1 MISEGSRT
9 QMRHRRV
16 GSIAQL
22 RAAVTITM
30 ALALC
35 SPAHG
40 GEADLD
46 RFRANIDALVGQ
58 LGASSNGVIRWAGS
72 DPYEIRREGNALVAV
87 ITNSRLLFRDKQLGH
102 LTVDRIEIRQIGQ
115 KEDGKLIELALS
127 LPKLAT
133 LSEADGTETKIELG
147 DAKASALIEA
157 DSGRGRDTTLNI
169 ASTRIEQPKTGAW
182 VSTGPVS
189 MASKLIADANGGWT
203 GPVEFVANEIQ
214 YFVPQGPL
222 GGSIHRIAFNGTS
235 AGPKLDELNKLREA
249 IERLQNDDSRPP
261 EARATALIETLP
273 TLSVPFSTIRG
284 KIALDGLIIRDV
296 SGGALV
302 SLAEAESAA
311 ELVGLDTGTASIR
324 LSIRHD
330 GLDIAPSVVDK
341 IKVPHRVAVDLGIA
355 DLSTQA
361 ISKVLQAVATMA
373 AEDDA
378 SEDQNQV
385 RKLQATQEI
394 LGAMAMLNPTFHV
407 YDISV
412 DTQEVGIDL
421 TAEAKGSPLAPKG
434 YTAAGDLT
442 VRGFDEISK
451 LNPGIPFAE
460 YLPVLKQLGIEEKAP
475 DGTPRLDFHVA
486 SAPSKWITING
497 NDVGDWFDGSEVH
510 KDRPRLL
517 KPSDPPL
524 QGEDVK
530 NVQRALARVKIAVDQ
545 GGVYNPATAA
555 AVARF
560 QKQNGMN
567 VNGVVDA
574 AVRRGLG
581 VVERAP

>member
-330 GLDIAPSVVDK
+330 GLDIAPSVADK

-581 VVERAP
+581 VVEGAP

>member
-324 LSIRHD
+324 FSIRHD

-355 DLSTQA
+355 DLSTPA

-545 GGVYNPATAA
+545 GGVYDPATAA

-581 VVERAP
+581 VVEGAP

>member
-1 MISEGSRT
+1 
-9 QMRHRRV
+9 MRHRRM
-16 GSIAQL
+16 GSVAQL
-22 RAAVTITM
+22 RAAVTMTM
-30 ALALC
+30 ALALY
-35 SPAHG
+35 SPAQG
-40 GEADLD
+40 EEADLD
-46 RFRANIDALVGQ
+46 RFRATIDAFVGQ

-72 DPYEIRREGNALVAV
+72 DPYEIRREGDTLIGV

-115 KEDGKLIELALS
+115 RENGKLIELALS
-127 LPKLAT
+127 LPKSAT
-133 LSEADGTETKIELG
+133 LSDADGTETKIELN

-169 ASTRIEQPKTGAW
+169 ASTRVEQPKTGAW
-182 VSTGPVS
+182 VSVGPAS
-189 MASKLIADANGGWT
+189 MASKLVADANGGWT
-203 GPVEFVANEIQ
+203 GPVEFEVNDIQ

-235 AGPKLDELNKLREA
+235 AGPKLDELDKLRETV
-249 IERLQNDDSRPP
+249 ELLQNDDSRSP
-261 EARATALIETLP
+261 EARAAALIEKLP
-273 TLSVPFSTIRG
+273 TLLDPFSTIRG
-284 KIALDGLIIRDV
+284 KLTLGGLIIRDV
-296 SGGALV
+296 SGGALL
-302 SLAEAESAA
+302 SLAEAESTT
-311 ELVGLDTGTASIR
+311 ELAGLDTGTASIR
-324 LSIRHD
+324 FSVRHD
-330 GLDIAPSVVDK
+330 GLDMAPSVVDK
-341 IKVPHRVAVDLGIA
+341 IKVPYRVVVDLGIA
-355 DLSTQA
+355 DLSTRA
-361 ISKVLQAVATMA
+361 ISKVLQAAATMA
-373 AEDDA
+373 AENSA

-385 RKLQATQEI
+385 RRLQATQEI
-394 LGAMAMLNPTFHV
+394 FEAVAALNPTFHI

-421 TAEAKGSPLAPKG
+421 TAEAKGSPLTPKG

-442 VRGFDEISK
+442 VRGFDAIPK
-451 LNPGIPFAE
+451 LSPGIPFVE
-460 YLPVLKQLGIEEKAP
+460 YLPVLKQLGVEEKAP
-475 DGTPRLDFHVA
+475 DGTPRLGFHVA

-497 NDVGDWFDGSEVH
+497 NDVSEWFDGSEVH

-574 AVRRGLG
+574 AVRRELG
-581 VVERAP
+581 VVEGAP

>member
-1 MISEGSRT
+1 M
-9 QMRHRRV
+9 
-16 GSIAQL
+16 GSIARL
-22 RAAVTITM
+22 RAAATMTM
-30 ALALC
+30 ALALY
-35 SPAHG
+35 SPAQG
-40 GEADLD
+40 EEADLD
-46 RFRANIDALVGQ
+46 RFRANIDAFVGQ

-72 DPYEIRREGNALVAV
+72 DPYEIRREGDTLVAV

-115 KEDGKLIELALS
+115 RDDGKLIELALS
-127 LPKLAT
+127 LPKSAT
-133 LSEADGTETKIELG
+133 LSDADGTETKIELE

-157 DSGRGRDTTLNI
+157 GSGRGRDTTFNI
-169 ASTRIEQPKTGAW
+169 ASTRIEQAKTGAW
-182 VSTGPVS
+182 VSVGPVS
-189 MASKLIADANGGWT
+189 MTSKLVADANGGWT
-203 GPVEFVANEIQ
+203 GPVEFEADDIQ

-222 GGSIHRIAFNGTS
+222 GGGIHRIAFNGTS
-235 AGPKLDELNKLREA
+235 AGPKLDELNKLRETVE
-249 IERLQNDDSRPP
+249 ILQNDDSRPP
-261 EARATALIETLP
+261 EARAAALIEALP
-273 TLSVPFSTIRG
+273 TLSEPFSTIRG

-302 SLAEAESAA
+302 SLAEAESTA
-311 ELVGLDTGTASIR
+311 ELAGLDTGTASIR
-324 LSIRHD
+324 FSIRHD
-330 GLDIAPSVVDK
+330 GLDMAPSVVDK
-341 IKVPHRVAVDLGIA
+341 VKVPHRVAVDLGIA

-361 ISKVLQAVATMA
+361 ISKVLQAAATMA
-373 AEDDA
+373 AENSA
-378 SEDQNQV
+378 SEDQNQQK
-385 RKLQATQEI
+385 KLEAAQEI
-394 LGAMAMLNPTFHV
+394 LAAMLNPTFHI

-421 TAEAKGSPLAPKG
+421 TGEAKGSPLTPKG

-442 VRGFDEISK
+442 VRGFDEIPK
-451 LNPGIPFAE
+451 LSPGIPFAE
-460 YLPVLKQLGIEEKAP
+460 YLPVLKQLGVEEKVP

-486 SAPSKWITING
+486 SAPSNWITING
-497 NDVGDWFDGSEVH
+497 NDVSEWFDGSEVH

-574 AVRRGLG
+574 AVRRELG
-581 VVERAP
+581 VVEGAP